1 MKHKTLAVLV
11 LVGLIGVSAFA
22 SPALPKTYQVTGP
35 ILAMT
40 PDIITVKKGEET
52 WELGRD
58 ASTKITGTP
67 KVGNTVTIMYRMTAT
82 SIEVKPARGK

>member
-1 MKHKTLAVLV
+1 MKLKALAVLV

-22 SPALPKTYQVTGP
+22 SAALPKTYQVTGP

-40 PDIITVKKGEET
+40 PDIITVKKGVET

-58 ASTKITGTP
+58 ANTKITGTP
-67 KVGNTVTIMYRMTAT
+67 AVGSTVTIMYRMTAT